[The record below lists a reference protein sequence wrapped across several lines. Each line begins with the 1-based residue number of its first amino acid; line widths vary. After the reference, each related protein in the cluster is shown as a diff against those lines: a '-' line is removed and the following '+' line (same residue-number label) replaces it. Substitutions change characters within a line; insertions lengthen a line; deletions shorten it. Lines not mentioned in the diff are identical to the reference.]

1 MHRSRK
7 QSEVGFT
14 MVELLVAMAVTL
26 IIMVGAVMLFS
37 NVMQTSSLTLKRSEV
52 QTEARAAISQMTR
65 DLSQAGTGVPLNGI
79 AIPSAATGGAD
90 PNFACDAG
98 TCYTGANAAYK
109 LGLLYKV
116 TPGSGIGPNVS
127 EPTDAIK
134 IVYVDPSLPWTAFQ
148 AATIAAN
155 GSSLT
160 MPLATAPA
168 VTDPAVGVTVGDVIL
183 LQNAYGSAIGV
194 VTGVAGRTITFGA
207 DPLSINQVG
216 AAAGNIKALAITP
229 ATVPVTYPP
238 TQVARL
244 MMVTYFVQAVVGPD
258 GQPDARLMRQSGSH
272 PPVPVAEHIEDLQ
285 LTYDVVD
292 PITNA
297 LTSNSPDTV
306 IGGLVQANQIRKI
319 NINVTSRALRA
330 EAGAGKQPQ
339 RVNLTTSIGPRNLSF
354 SDRYK

>member
-1 MHRSRK
+1 MHGSRK

-26 IIMVGAVMLFS
+26 IIMVGAVVLFS

-52 QTEARAAISQMTR
+52 QTEARAALSQMTR

-79 AIPSAATGGAD
+79 AIPSATTGGAD

-98 TCYTGANAAYK
+98 TCYTAANTAFK
-109 LGLLYKV
+109 QGLLYKV
-116 TPGSGIGPNVS
+116 TPGSGIGNLVS
-127 EPTDAIK
+127 EPTDSIK
-134 IVYVDPSLPWTAFQ
+134 IVYVDPTLPWTAFQ
-148 AATIAAN
+148 AATIAVN

-160 MPLATAPA
+160 MPPATVPA
-168 VTDPAVGVTVGDVIL
+168 VTDPAVGITPGDVLL

-194 VTGVAGRTITFGA
+194 VTGVGGQTITFGA
-207 DPLSINQVG
+207 DPLKINQV
-216 AAAGNIKALAITP
+216 AANSGNIKALATP
-229 ATVPVTYPP
+229 NSQPVTYPA

-244 MMVTYFVQAVVGPD
+244 MMVTYFVQAFVGPD
-258 GQPDARLMRQSGSH
+258 GLPDARLMRQSGSH

-285 LTYDVVD
+285 ITYDIID
-292 PITNA
+292 PVTNV
-297 LTSNSPDTV
+297 LTSNSSDTV
-306 IGGLVQANQIRKI
+306 VGGVVQANQIRKI
-319 NINVTSRALRA
+319 NINVTSRAVRA

-354 SDRYK
+354 RDRYK